1 MKEII
6 VMSTKEANRISNLE
20 KVSHKEI
27 KQKKAASILGLSVR
41 QVRRLVRRF
50 VQEGAAGM
58 PHRLRGIPGNRKADQ
73 LVIDAAIAAVRM
85 RYADFSVTMMHE
97 KVVTSHGF
105 LYSRET
111 LRRGLV
117 SVGLWHPKR
126 QPHPVLHQ
134 LRERR
139 AAEGELVQADGSP
152 HAWFEDRGSVCT
164 LLVFIDDATGK
175 LLHLELVESETTNAY
190 FGATGRYLKAHGKPV
205 ALYVD
210 RHGVFRVNTT
220 KALSARVED
229 SNGLTQ
235 FGRAMKE
242 LDISMIFAHSPQAKG
257 RVEKA
262 NQTLQDRLVKELRL
276 LGINTMAKANQYL
289 PVFMEAFNRHFSVT
303 PRSSINLHRP
313 LLPGEHVGEILVQ
326 KHARILSKQLTLSY
340 GNQTYQIVTDHPT
353 YALRHASVEVQEDAG
368 GIITLWRQRKPL
380 TYTIVARQPKSEIV
394 DSKHIAI
401 AVDRFV
407 ERIPIKP
414 SPVHPWKQPYLYW

>member
-6 VMSTKEANRISNLE
+6 IMNTKEANRISILE
-20 KVSHKEI
+20 KVHHKEM
-27 KQKKAASILGLSVR
+27 KQKKAAAILGLSVR

-58 PHRLRGIPGNRKADQ
+58 PHRLRGIPGNRRADQ
-73 LVIDAAIAAVRM
+73 TVLDAAIAAVKDH
-85 RYADFSVTMMHE
+85 YSDFSVTMMHE
-97 KVVTSHGF
+97 KVTTSHGF
-105 LYSRET
+105 SYSRET

-126 QPHPVLHQ
+126 QPHPILHQ

-139 AAEGELVQADGSP
+139 AAEGELVQVDGSP
-152 HAWFEDRGSVCT
+152 HAWFEDRGPACT

-175 LLHLELVESETTNAY
+175 LLHLELVASETTNAY
-190 FGATGRYLKAHGKPV
+190 FGATRRYMETHGKPV

-235 FGRAMKE
+235 FGRAMQE
-242 LDISMIFAHSPQAKG
+242 LDVSVIFANSPQAKG

-276 LGINTMAKANQYL
+276 LGISTMEKANQYL
-289 PVFMEAFNRHFSVT
+289 PIFMEAFNRRFSVT
-303 PRSSINLHRP
+303 PRSSVNLHRP
-313 LLPGEHVGEILVQ
+313 ILPNEHVEEILVQ
-326 KHARILSKQLTLSY
+326 KHVRILSKQLTLSY
-340 GNQTYQIVTDHPT
+340 GNQTYQIATDHPT
-353 YALRHASVEVQEDAG
+353 YAMRHASVEVREDAG
-368 GIITLWRQRKPL
+368 GTITLWRQRKPL
-380 TYTIVARQPKSEIV
+380 AYAIVARQPKAEII